1 MQASHGIAGIMVR
14 ELRRLVSRPLYL
26 LLYGSGSTPLLPF
39 LYHADVRGVAQGYA
53 RGSSGRRQY
62 VHYAGNIA

>member
-1 MQASHGIAGIMVR
+1 MQASHGITGIMVR
-14 ELRRLVSRPLYL
+14 ELRRLAVVP
-26 LLYGSGSTPLLPF
+26 LLYGSGSTPLLPV

-53 RGSSGRRQY
+53 RGSGGRRQY